1 MAADDA
7 RCHHRAFGRV
17 PGFAVTVIVAVG
29 LPLIIMLAMTIV
41 GLELTLTDLGR
52 VMHYPGAVAA
62 SLLGQALV
70 LPLIA
75 VGLILLLKPEPAV
88 TGGLILAAA
97 APQATSSNF
106 FCLLGRANVALSVTL
121 TAMSSVMALVSTP
134 LMARFALDVVLDQQT
149 GFDLPVGPVMRQVLT
164 GLVLPV
170 AAGMFVRHYAPG
182 FVARHRTHFQRLT
195 LVLIVAMLTIIVA
208 DQAATIARNLMS
220 IVVMGVL
227 FTTAALVVALGIAK
241 ALGWTRQDTVTA
253 LAGFPLRS
261 LSVATLIS
269 VNVLE
274 RPDFLAFAAPFFV
287 VQAVLLVPAMI
298 LARRPTETEP

>member
-1 MAADDA
+1 MN
-7 RCHHRAFGRV
+7 GI
-17 PGFAVTVIVAVG
+17 IVVA
-29 LPLIIMLAMTIV
+29 LPLIIMIAMTIV
-41 GLELTLTDLGR
+41 GLELTPADLGR
-52 VMHYPGAVAA
+52 VMHYPGEVAA
-62 SLLGQALV
+62 NLLGQALL
-70 LPLIA
+70 LPMIA
-75 VGLILLLKPEPAV
+75 VGLILWLHPEPAV
-88 TGGLILAAA
+88 TGGLILAAT

-134 LMARFALDVVLDQQT
+134 LMARFAFDVLLDQQA

-164 GLVLPV
+164 GLLLPV
-170 AAGMFVRHYAPG
+170 AAGMLVRHHAPG

-195 LVLIVAMLTIIVA
+195 LVLIVAMLAIIVA
-208 DQAATIARNLMS
+208 DQAATIARNLLS

-227 FTTAALVVALGIAK
+227 FTAAAGLVALGIAR
-241 ALGWTRQDTVTA
+241 ALKWTRPDTVTA

-269 VNVLE
+269 VNVLG

-287 VQAVLLVPAMI
+287 VQAVLLVPLMI
-298 LARRPTETEP
+298 RARERPAS